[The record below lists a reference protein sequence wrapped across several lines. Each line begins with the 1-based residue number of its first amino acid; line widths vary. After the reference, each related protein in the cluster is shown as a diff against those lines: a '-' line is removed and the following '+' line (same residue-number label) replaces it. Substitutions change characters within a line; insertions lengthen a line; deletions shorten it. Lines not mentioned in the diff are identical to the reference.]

1 MENPNKP
8 YFEMLDTMQETG
20 GVNMFGAPQELRE
33 LFPGLS
39 RRESTAI
46 VVEWMQ
52 NQVVKDEP
60 VSYTHLRAHET

>member
-1 MENPNKP
+1 MENPNKA

-20 GVNMFGAPQELRE
+20 GVNMFGAPKELRE

-52 NQVVKDEP
+52 NQVVKDE
-60 VSYTHLRAHET
+60 H